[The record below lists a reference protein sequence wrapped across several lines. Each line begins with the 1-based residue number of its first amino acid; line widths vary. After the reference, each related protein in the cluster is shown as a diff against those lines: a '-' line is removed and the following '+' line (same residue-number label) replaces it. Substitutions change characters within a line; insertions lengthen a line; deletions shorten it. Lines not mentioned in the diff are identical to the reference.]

1 MWPIGKRV
9 QVVWCSADDEWGD
22 FVLLAVA
29 DGWCKLAR
37 VEEDEDLPP
46 PRPILA
52 PLASIELIEVVE

>member
-1 MWPIGKRV
+1 V